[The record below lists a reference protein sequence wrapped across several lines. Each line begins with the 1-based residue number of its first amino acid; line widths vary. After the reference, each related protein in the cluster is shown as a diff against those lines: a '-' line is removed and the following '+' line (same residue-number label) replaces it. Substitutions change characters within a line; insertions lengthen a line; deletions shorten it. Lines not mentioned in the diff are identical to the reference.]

1 MKTAIFLLM
10 IFMLSGKYCVANDA
24 TSPKRDREVKFD
36 QKALLSCETQ
46 NDIELCL
53 YKSLG
58 KEIGFNVKEGRLMS
72 VNFPKLRGGTFIVNG
87 TTFKKAFNPSI
98 KFFRK
103 PISYSVCGTQEPIV
117 VGRYMIKGMG
127 SCICGFNENGNFSLE
142 IGERYSF
149 APKNIKILA
158 NSVACDSE
166 MKNFDAGSI
175 AILEKAKICG
185 YDFPK
190 DTEFYILE
198 SYPAFKAPKI
208 WTILGKGGETIVVK
222 KGKEYM
228 SNSSLEKPCNW
239 EPVIEYDESGLP
251 ITD

>member
-1 MKTAIFLLM
+1 MKIKIFLLM
-10 IFMLSGKYCVANDA
+10 IFMLSGKYCIANDA
-24 TSPKRDREVKFD
+24 PSPKRDREVKFD

-58 KEIGFNVKEGRLMS
+58 KEIGFSTKEGRLMS
-72 VNFPKLRGGTFIVNG
+72 VNFPRLRGGKLIVNG

-98 KFFRK
+98 KFYRK
-103 PISYSVCGTQEPIV
+103 PISYSVCGTQEPIDI
-117 VGRYMIKGMG
+117 GRYMIQGMG
-127 SCICGFNENGNFSLE
+127 SCICGFNEKGVFSLE
-142 IGERYSF
+142 IGDRYSF

-198 SYPAFKAPKI
+198 SYPAFVAPKDGN
-208 WTILGKGGETIVVK
+208 ILGKGAQTIEVK
-222 KGKEYM
+222 KGQRYM
-228 SNSSLEKPCNW
+228 SDSSLEKPCNW
-239 EPVIEYDESGLP
+239 EPVIEYDENGVP
-251 ITD
+251 ITE